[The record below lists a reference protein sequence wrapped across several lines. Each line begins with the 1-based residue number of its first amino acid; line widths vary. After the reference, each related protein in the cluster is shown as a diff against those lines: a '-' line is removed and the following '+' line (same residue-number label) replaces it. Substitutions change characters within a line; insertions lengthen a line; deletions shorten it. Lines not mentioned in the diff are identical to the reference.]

1 MDEEGNYRDENQDN
15 MMFMVPDILVARME
29 QVRRLI
35 KDMKSADQQQ
45 KDFLVKGATLLL
57 DSCDPRY
64 YGVNMIKR
72 DNVTPIN

>member
-1 MDEEGNYRDENQDN
+1 MDEEGNYKDENQDS

-29 QVRRLI
+29 QARRLI

-45 KDFLVKGATLLL
+45 KDFLIKGATLLL

-64 YGVNMIKR
+64 YGINMAKR
-72 DNVTPIN
+72 DNVTPLN

>member
-1 MDEEGNYRDENQDN
+1 MDEEGNYRDENQDS

-29 QVRRLI
+29 QARRLI

-45 KDFLVKGATLLL
+45 KDFLIKGATLLL

-64 YGVNMIKR
+64 YGINMAKR
-72 DNVTPIN
+72 DNVTPLN

>member
-1 MDEEGNYRDENQDN
+1 MDEEGNYRDENQDS

-29 QVRRLI
+29 QPRRLI

-45 KDFLVKGATLLL
+45 KDFLIKGATLLL

-64 YGVNMIKR
+64 YGINMAKR
-72 DNVTPIN
+72 DNVTPLN